1 VRSPPLEKRGRHAAC
16 QAVHV
21 IECEVEGAARA
32 QVDVAPGRPR
42 WHVHVHVVACYAQLA
57 RRGQAAQ
64 QHLARSRHTLRPCQD
79 FPFRLSCWRVGCARC
94 YAKAIVVPRGSQG
107 KSMSQAVQAADGLFR
122 APSFRAASIG
132 SSVDSALDSAVN
144 VAVDAEQN
152 QRSEQACAHA
162 NPTEMH
168 AQACVP
174 YKAGGL
180 TRGAVG
186 SQMSPKKR
194 RTTGGQRGPSRNPG
208 RPSMSCRQKS
218 SWCHVNDAIA
228 GSSASHSGRR
238 AVSSQYTSTQTCAVN
253 ASFLEKWQRPCKEDK
268 DLFLILVAPCAAHST
283 DLLPS
288 EPCNPHQGS
297 GKQIA
302 GGHHVLASHRS
313 HTT

>member
-1 VRSPPLEKRGRHAAC
+1 
-16 QAVHV
+16 
-21 IECEVEGAARA
+21 
-32 QVDVAPGRPR
+32 
-42 WHVHVHVVACYAQLA
+42 
-57 RRGQAAQ
+57 
-64 QHLARSRHTLRPCQD
+64 
-79 FPFRLSCWRVGCARC
+79 
-94 YAKAIVVPRGSQG
+94 
-107 KSMSQAVQAADGLFR
+107 MSQAVQAADGLFR
-122 APSFRAASIG
+122 APSFRAANIG
-132 SSVDSALDSAVN
+132 SSVGDAVN

-152 QRSEQACAHA
+152 QPSDLSRPVHMQ
-162 NPTEMH
+162 T
-168 AQACVP
+168 AQRCTRKCVFP

-238 AVSSQYTSTQTCAVN
+238 AVSSQYTSTQTCAVD
-253 ASFLEKWQRPCKEDK
+253 ASCLEYWQRPCKEDR
-268 DLFLILVAPCAAHST
+268 DLFLILVAPCAADSR

-288 EPCNPHQGS
+288 EPCNPYQGS
-297 GKQIA
+297 GKRIL